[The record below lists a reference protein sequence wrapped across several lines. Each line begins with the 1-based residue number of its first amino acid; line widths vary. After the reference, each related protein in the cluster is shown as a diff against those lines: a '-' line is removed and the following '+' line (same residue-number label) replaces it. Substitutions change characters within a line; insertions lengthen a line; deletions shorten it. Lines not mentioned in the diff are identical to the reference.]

1 MQKIQAAHIEQG
13 GSDYRKVLDDT
24 FRKSTVH
31 VTLEDGSERIAFR
44 YIAKDGRKL
53 SIQAKRILG
62 EEHEL
67 RVLKSGAG
75 YYIGTASDED
85 GPSRATAN
93 TTRPPR
99 RPPLRSSTTPSP
111 RE

>member
-1 MQKIQAAHIEQG
+1 MR
-13 GSDYRKVLDDT
+13 GSQ
-24 FRKSTVH
+24 S
-31 VTLEDGSERIAFR
+31 GMSN
-44 YIAKDGRKL
+44 YILKDGRKL

-85 GPSRATAN
+85 GPISRDSGYYPTAEAAAAALEHDTFTARVN
-93 TTRPPR
+93 P
-99 RPPLRSSTTPSP
+99 
-111 RE
+111 